1 MTYRKK
7 LIEVSLPLEA
17 INLASA
23 KEKNVR
29 HGHPANL
36 HMYWARRPLTSCR
49 AVLFGMLV
57 DDPSS
62 IPEEFSSEDEQAEER
77 DRLHRLCEQLVLW
90 ENSNN
95 DYILHRAR
103 WEIARSVGRSKGIEP
118 PAELNPIHL
127 GVHEKK
133 PNRQALIDWLHEHGP
148 VIHDPFSGSGAIPFE
163 ATRLG
168 LRTIGTDLNPLALLI
183 SKAAVEIPAK
193 FSDFRPINPVSWDLM
208 ASDYSGASGLA
219 DDVEYYAGKM
229 LEYAHKRISKNY
241 PPILITDEIIGER
254 KTIAKYRGREL
265 TVLSYIWTKTIPS
278 PNPAFANA
286 KTPLIKSQILS
297 KKANRC
303 WVEPIVS
310 DNTFEFKVRDGYLPE
325 GISDGTISRSGGEC
339 LFSRTPIPF
348 EYIRKTASEGNME
361 YKLMA
366 IVLEGDRER
375 VYIDP
380 IEQTKIS
387 PIDDYPTG
395 TLQGKATVNVGL
407 YGFDK
412 FHKLFTD
419 RQLLTLITMSDAL
432 KHVNEMLIEH
442 HSTLHIDTGTE
453 QIQQIPDIEEY
464 SIAIITYLSMII
476 DKMADLGNILCRW
489 EPNAQCPRQLFARQA
504 IPMVWDFAEANP
516 FSSSSGSWSTFVD
529 GFVKAMRASLTIDC
543 TREVRIYQ
551 KNASKLTKDANSVV
565 YLTDPPYYDNISY
578 ADLSDFFYVWLKHNL
593 GDSYPSLFG
602 TIQTPKSEELIAHPK
617 RQGGKQ
623 MAEKFFL
630 SGMKNVISSFSE
642 HGESD
647 FPVCFYYAFK
657 QKEIEEGATSSPGWV
672 TFLDSTISS
681 GFKVV
686 GTIPARTEASGRS
699 VGQGANA
706 LSTSV
711 VLVCRKREPDAKTI
725 RRSEFL
731 KIMKSELRPSVIA
744 LQEGGIS
751 PVDLAQ
757 AAIGPGIGVYSRF
770 SAVMEADGSSM
781 GVRHALELI
790 NDELSNILDE
800 TDLALDSETR
810 ACLRWFVTHGLETKH
825 FGDFEQLMK
834 AINADYSVLSNSGSV
849 LFEGGKARIAEIDSY
864 PESFN
869 PKDVGNAPAWAH
881 VHRLIRLLDVKG
893 ESEAVAYMRHMPS
906 HQRDSVRSLTYRLY
920 QICDE
925 KKMMEQAKNYNTLAV
940 SWGQVADRSQKP
952 AASTQVTL
960 DEY

>member
-62 IPEEFSSEDEQAEER
+62 IPEEFPSEDEQGKER

-95 DYILHRAR
+95 NSILHRAR

-118 PAELNPIHL
+118 PAELNPTHL

-133 PNRQALIDWLHEHGP
+133 SNRQALIDWLHEHGP
-148 VIHDPFSGSGAIPFE
+148 VIHDPFCGSGAIPFE

-168 LRTIGTDLNPLALLI
+168 LRTIGTDLNPVAI
-183 SKAAVEIPAK
+183 IVSKAAVEIPAK
-193 FSDFRPINPVSWDLM
+193 YSDLRPVNPNSTNKNCR
-208 ASDYSGASGLA
+208 GTEGLA
-219 DDVEYYAGKM
+219 ADVQYYANMMIDEAK
-229 LEYAHKRISKNY
+229 KRIGKHFSTVTITEEMANTSSK
-241 PPILITDEIIGER
+241 L
-254 KTIAKYRGREL
+254 KKYVGKEM
-265 TVLSYIWTKTIPS
+265 TVLSWLWTRTVPS
-278 PNPAFANA
+278 PNPVYDQIYV
-286 KTPLIKSQILS
+286 PLIRSFVLS
-297 KKANRC
+297 KRKGKEC
-303 WVEPIVS
+303 WVEPVE
-310 DNTFEFKVRDGYLPE
+310 NGNGYSFSIREGKMPE
-325 GISDGTISRSGGEC
+325 HVIDGTISRSGGRCVVSNSPLTLKHVREMAKRGKM
-339 LFSRTPIPF
+339 SHR
-348 EYIRKTASEGNME
+348 
-361 YKLMA
+361 LMA
-366 IVLEGDRER
+366 VVLEGDRER
-375 VYIDP
+375 VYVSPENISSATEK
-380 IEQTKIS
+380 IEYDLRRPTNLMPLKHRNFQTPAYGMTMFGDIFTDKQILVLN
-387 PIDDYPTG
+387 
-395 TLQGKATVNVGL
+395 TLSDIILDIRKSIREDICRIIENGHQNP
-407 YGFDK
+407 DK
-412 FHKLFTD
+412 FD
-419 RQLLTLITMSDAL
+419 SYDVA
-432 KHVNEMLIEH
+432 V
-442 HSTLHIDTGTE
+442 
-453 QIQQIPDIEEY
+453 
-464 SIAIITYLSMII
+464 ITYLSLLIG
-476 DKMADLGNILCRW
+476 KQADLGNSLCRW

-504 IPMVWDFAEANP
+504 IPMVWDFAEPNI
-516 FSSSSGSWSTFVD
+516 FSNSSGSWNTLVK
-529 GFVKAMRASLTIDC
+529 GFVSAMQKSLLIDC
-543 TREVRIYQ
+543 ERDVSISQ
-551 KNASKLTKDANSVV
+551 LNATQLDHSSNEVV
-565 YLTDPPYYDNISY
+565 YCTDPPYYDNICY
-578 ADLSDFFYVWLKHNL
+578 ADLSDFFYPWLKENI
-593 GDSYPSLFG
+593 GDDYKEIFS
-602 TIQTPKSEELIAHPK
+602 TINTPKSDELVASPQRH
-617 RQGGKQ
+617 GGKAG
-623 MAEKFFL
+623 AESYFL
-630 SGMKNVISSFSE
+630 NGMKLVMEKLALTNSLNI
-642 HGESD
+642 
-647 FPVCFYYAFK
+647 PICIYYAFK
-657 QKEIEEGATSSPGWV
+657 QKEIKDGATSSPGWV
-672 TFLDSTISS
+672 TFLDATISS
-681 GFKVV
+681 GLKIV

-731 KIMKSELRPSVIA
+731 KLMKSELRPSVIA

-810 ACLRWFVTHGLETKH
+810 TCLRWFVTHGLETKP

-869 PKDVGNAPAWAH
+869 PRDVGNAPAWAH

-893 ESEAVAYMRHMPS
+893 ESEAAAYMRHMPS

-952 AASTQVTL
+952 AASTRVTL